1 VREDDGKLRPGGGY
15 GRTALALNRV
25 FNASLAVLLFI
36 GALPVFVVLTLLI
49 WIVDGRP
56 IFYRGIRLGL
66 HRRPFTM
73 YKFRTL
79 AIDAEQVLGAELLS
93 DQHRLTTKL
102 GKFLRETR
110 LDELP
115 QIFNILRGDM
125 DFVGPRPERPV
136 VYEKVCRFIP
146 GYDRRFEVKP
156 ALIGF
161 SQLYTPHGTPKR
173 IRTYI
178 DNRLL
183 AKKQILLW
191 DLFVILTT
199 GFIVLRNT
207 LVRLWTVAVKG
218 LVYERILGRYAEKRV
233 LDRIAQPQAV
243 VRWSR
248 EGTPVENG
256 SPGELVDI
264 NAEAFLMRSDRK
276 IEEPFPGLFTFQTEL
291 VGIPGVVRK
300 KAATCRGTLHL
311 SRERDGAHEYVVKY
325 EPVSP
330 FHFYMVHQYF
340 LRQSI
345 VEHE

>member
-1 VREDDGKLRPGGGY
+1 MREDDGKLRPGGGY
-15 GRTALALNRV
+15 GRTALAMNRA
-25 FNASLAVLLFI
+25 FNASLALFLFV
-36 GALPVFVVLTLLI
+36 GALPLFAVLTLLV

-56 IFYRGIRLGL
+56 IFYRGTRLGL
-66 HRRPFTM
+66 NKRPFTM

-79 AIDAEQVLGAELLS
+79 ALDAEQVLGAELLS
-93 DQHRLTTKL
+93 EQHRLTTRH

-115 QIFNILRGDM
+115 QLFNILLGDM
-125 DFVGPRPERPV
+125 DFVGPRPERPI

-183 AKKQILLW
+183 AKKQIMLW

-199 GFIVLRNT
+199 GLLVLRNT
-207 LVRLWTVAVKG
+207 LVRLWSIAGKELVQKG
-218 LVYERILGRYAEKRV
+218 ILGKYAEKRG
-233 LDRIAQPQAV
+233 LDRIPQPQSV
-243 VRWSR
+243 VHWSR
-248 EGTPVENG
+248 DGAPVANG
-256 SPGELVDI
+256 SGGELVDI
-264 NAEAFLMRSDRK
+264 NEQAFLMRSAQK
-276 IEEPFPGLFTFQTEL
+276 IEEPFPGWFMLQTEL
-291 VGIPGVVRK
+291 VGASGVVRR

-311 SRERDGAHEYVVKY
+311 SRERGGLHEYVIRY

-330 FHFYMVHQYF
+330 FHYYMVQQYF
-340 LRQSI
+340 LRQSL
-345 VEHE
+345 VDHE